1 VSAPVLYPYQ
11 RRYLADTRRFKAGMW
26 SRQTGKTF
34 TTTLEAVL
42 DVLEAEA
49 SGRISRWTI
58 LSVSGARA
66 LDAMDNGVK
75 LHLRAFRAAFESLA
89 LPFEADEMAQVVRL
103 PGGSYIR
110 AIASK
115 PSTARGMSDNLILD
129 EFAHHQ
135 DNRAIWTA
143 LLPVVS
149 KPGLK
154 LRVISTPNGVGDK
167 FHEIMTAP
175 DSIFSRH
182 VVTLQDAVAD
192 GLPRD
197 IEELRRAMADPE
209 AWAQEFECQFVD
221 AAAAWLPYEL
231 IGACEHADAGV
242 PDGYAGGPCF
252 VGMDFAA
259 RGDLTVL
266 AVLEQVGDVLW
277 CRELIEMHRVSFAEQ
292 LARLDAVMRGYRVIR
307 AALDQTGLG
316 EMPVEEARRRHGSL
330 RVEGVLF
337 SPARK
342 LDLATALKQAMEDR
356 RLRIPSRP
364 ELRADLHSVKR
375 EMGPTGAPR
384 LTAEREA
391 GSHADRFWGLA
402 LAAGAAHGGGVVI
415 DYQSAGQ
422 RVGGLPAGRFEAL
435 PGQTTPAGWGTVAGG
450 NDMEGF

>member
-1 VSAPVLYPYQ
+1 MAAEGPVLYPYQ
-11 RRYLADTRRFKAGMW
+11 RRYLRDTARFKAGMW

-42 DVLEAEA
+42 DCLEAEA
-49 SGRISRWTI
+49 AGRVARWTI
-58 LSVSGARA
+58 LSVSQARA
-66 LDAMDNGVK
+66 LDAMESGVK
-75 LHLRAFRAAFESLA
+75 LHLRAFRAVFEA
-89 LPFEADEMAQVVRL
+89 MDEPFEADELAHLVRL

-149 KPGLK
+149 RPDLK
-154 LRVISTPNGVGDK
+154 LRVISTPNGMGDK

-175 DSIFSRH
+175 DSIFSNH
-182 VVTLQDAVAD
+182 VVSIHDAVAD

-197 IEELRRAMADPE
+197 IEELRRAMGDPE
-209 AWAQEFECQFVD
+209 AWAQEFECEFVD

-231 IGACEHADAGV
+231 IGACEDAHAGDASR
-242 PDGYAGGPCF
+242 YAGGECF

-259 RGDLTVL
+259 RGDLTVI
-266 AVLEQVGDVLW
+266 AVLESVGDVLW
-277 CRELIEMHRVSFAEQ
+277 CRELIELRRTSFAEQ
-292 LARLDAVMRGYRVIR
+292 LAALDRVLRDYRVVR

-316 EMPVEEARRRHGSL
+316 EMPVEEARRRHGSY
-330 RVEGVLF
+330 RIEGVLF
-337 SPARK
+337 TAPRK
-342 LDLATALKQAMEDR
+342 LDLATALKQALEDR
-356 RLRIPSRP
+356 RLRLPMRP

-384 LTAEREA
+384 LVAEREA
-391 GSHADRFWGLA
+391 GSHADRFWALA
-402 LAAGAAHGGGVVI
+402 LAAGAAVRPAAPI
-415 DYQSAGQ
+415 DWTPVPD
-422 RVGGLPAGRFEAL
+422 RAGRWDASDR
-435 PGQTTPAGWGTVAGG
+435 TDDVPAAAGAW
-450 NDMEGF
+450 